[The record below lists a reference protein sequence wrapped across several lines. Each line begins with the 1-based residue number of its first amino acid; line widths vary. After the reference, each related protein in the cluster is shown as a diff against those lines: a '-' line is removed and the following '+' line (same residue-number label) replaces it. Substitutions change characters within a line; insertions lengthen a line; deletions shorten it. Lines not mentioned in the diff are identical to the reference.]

1 MNDTT
6 HVDGELRAAGDRW
19 QLRFS
24 RTLPH
29 PADKVWRAIT
39 EPEHLEAWFPQ
50 RIVGDRV
57 TGARLRFE
65 MDQSGIDAFD
75 GEMLRFEPP
84 TLLEFTWGD
93 DVLRFELEPVGDH
106 TVLTLLDTFT
116 ELGKGARDAAGWHE
130 CLDRLEADL
139 RGAAPGPWGDVWARV
154 HPSYTER
161 FGPAAST
168 IGPPEGQPRLMTVH

>member
-29 PADKVWRAIT
+29 PAEKVWRAIT

-57 TGARLRFE
+57 AGARLRFE
-65 MDQSGIDAFD
+65 TDQSGIDAFD

-93 DVLRFELEPVGDH
+93 DVLRFELEPVGEH
-106 TVLTLLDTFT
+106 TVLTLLDTFDR
-116 ELGKGARDAAGWHE
+116 ARQGRARRR
-130 CLDRLEADL
+130 RLARVPRPPRGGP
-139 RGAAPGPWGDVWARV
+139 RGAAPGSWGDVWPRV
-154 HPSYTER
+154 DPSYTER
-161 FGPAAST
+161 FGPAAVDHRPAR
-168 IGPPEGQPRLMTVH
+168 GPARLMTVH